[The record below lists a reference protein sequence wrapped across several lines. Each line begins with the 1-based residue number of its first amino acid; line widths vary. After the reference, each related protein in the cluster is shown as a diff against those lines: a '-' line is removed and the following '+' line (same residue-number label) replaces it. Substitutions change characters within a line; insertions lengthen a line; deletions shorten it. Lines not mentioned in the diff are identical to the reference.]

1 MREAHDGVRGG
12 EGVEHDEEVDVDEA
26 EPVEEA
32 LLGGAAAGEG
42 ARVCLGREAVGRG

>member
-12 EGVEHDEEVDVDEA
+12 EGEEHGEEVEVDEA

-42 ARVCLGREAVGRG
+42 ARVCLGREAVGWG

>member
-12 EGVEHDEEVDVDEA
+12 EGEEHDEEVEVDEA

-32 LLGGAAAGEG
+32 FLGGAVAGEA
-42 ARVCLGREAVGRG
+42 ARVCLGREAVGWG